1 MSMKIKQISV
11 VLENTAGKLYTL
23 SELLYQA
30 DIDIRSIFVSE
41 ETEFSAVHVIV
52 DKPEKASKLLRENGY
67 FIKEVEVFAL
77 KADDR
82 PGGLLK
88 ILEILKAN
96 NLNIEYVYGF
106 GEKNENKAVF
116 IFRITDIDKAIAVL
130 KTGVLE
136 YLHSGHVEGNRKS
149 SSWELIENL

>member
-1 MSMKIKQISV
+1 MKIKQLSV
-11 VLENTAGKLYTL
+11 VLENTAGKLY
-23 SELLYQA
+23 ELAGLLHKA

-52 DKPEKASKLLRENGY
+52 DKPDAAVSLLRENGY

-77 KADDR
+77 KAEDR
-82 PGGLLK
+82 PGGLMK
-88 ILEILKAN
+88 VLEILKAN

-106 GEKNENKAVF
+106 GEKSENKAVF

-130 KTGVLE
+130 KTGVME
-136 YLHSGHVEGNRKS
+136 FLHSGQVEGTRKY
-149 SSWELIENL
+149 SSWELIEHL